1 MKLAAEYN
9 KRLNADRKTIRT
21 AYFDMQTFAVH
32 YPRTNKGRMRVVKR
46 AAPGTYPVAMIPGQ
60 FVDSYKIYGP
70 NQLKHFPL
78 NSVTSAPPPAGIT
91 TKVTF
96 VFRQKRESYFSP
108 SGHEAGLQGQ
118 RN

>member
-60 FVDSYKIYGP
+60 FVDSYKTYGP

-91 TKVTF
+91 TKVRI
-96 VFRQKRESYFSP
+96 VFHQM
-108 SGHEAGLQGQ
+108 
-118 RN
+118 